1 MSILSTFVKI
11 FANLGN
17 YSLLSRNT
25 IAQGQPSVAMLAQ
38 TAAVAIE
45 QCNLRDVAAIAI
57 EREQANEAMQ
67 RSELRYRRLFESAR
81 DGILILD
88 KDDRKI
94 ADANPY
100 MTELLGYTHDEFLGK
115 ELWEI
120 GLLKDENASAAAFQ
134 ELQENGYMRYE
145 DLPLQ
150 TKDRQRREV
159 EFISNVYGERNQQ
172 VIQCNIR
179 DITERKDSQEKIR
192 QRDELLQGIFDSVSS
207 EIVVVDANGIIT
219 HVSNS
224 WERFALEN
232 GALVEPVGIG
242 MNYLDVC
249 PRGIAEDPSANR
261 TSEGIRAVME
271 GKQPDFDIEYPCH
284 LPAGQRWFKMQV
296 DPRPPEVGGAVI
308 THSDITERTL
318 AGERIAHEALHD
330 ALTGL
335 PNRSLFVEH
344 LHQAIAYAKRHDN
357 YLFAVLFLDLDRFK
371 VINDSLGHI
380 AGDQFLVRI
389 ARKLESVVRPEDAIA
404 RIGGD
409 EFTILLNDINSIRDA
424 TRVANR
430 INKEFSQPFPLAEQ
444 QVFTTA
450 SVGITLSKRDYT
462 STEEVLRDADT
473 AMYRAKSRGGGRYE
487 VFDPSMQAS
496 VMALLKLES
505 DLRRAIERE
514 EFCLHYQPIISL
526 ENNRNTG
533 FEALVRWRHP
543 ERGLVFPDE
552 FIPVAEENG
561 LIMPIGNWVLHEA
574 CRQVR
579 EWQDSSRHNAS
590 LSVSV
595 NLSSRE
601 FSQPGLVEQVSRVLE
616 QTGLPARSLELEIT
630 ESSMMEKS
638 HTVSALLGELKGL
651 GVKLQIDDFGTGYS
665 SLSNLHNFPVDVLK
679 IDRSFV
685 MRMAPGNKSSEIVQT
700 IVQLAHILGMEVTA
714 EGVETAEQLAQ
725 LRALR
730 CEYGQ
735 GYHFSKPVD
744 GEAAK
749 RMIVH

>member
-1 MSILSTFVKI
+1 M
-11 FANLGN
+11 
-17 YSLLSRNT
+17 
-25 IAQGQPSVAMLAQ
+25 
-38 TAAVAIE
+38 
-45 QCNLRDVAAIAI
+45 
-57 EREQANEAMQ
+57 
-67 RSELRYRRLFESAR
+67 
-81 DGILILD
+81 
-88 KDDRKI
+88 
-94 ADANPY
+94 
-100 MTELLGYTHDEFLGK
+100 
-115 ELWEI
+115 
-120 GLLKDENASAAAFQ
+120 LKDSKASAKSFEQ
-134 ELQENGYMRYE
+134 LQEQGYIRYE

-150 TKDRQRREV
+150 TKNGKRRDV
-159 EFISNVYGERNQQ
+159 EFVSNLYEEGDQQ

-344 LHQAIAYAKRHDN
+344 LHQAIAYAERHEN

-371 VINDSLGHI
+371 TINDSLGH
-380 AGDQFLVRI
+380 AVGDQFLVRI
-389 ARKLESVVRPEDAIA
+389 GRKLESVLRPEDAIA

-409 EFTILLNDINSIRDA
+409 EFTILLNDIGSIRDA

-430 INKEFSQPFPLAEQ
+430 INREFIQPFSLAEQ

-450 SVGITLSKRDYT
+450 SIGITLSKLGYS

-496 VMALLKLES
+496 VMALLKLEA
-505 DLRRAIERE
+505 DLRLAIERE
-514 EFCLHYQPIISL
+514 EFCLHYQPIVSL
-526 ENNRNTG
+526 ENNRITG
-533 FEALVRWRHP
+533 FEALVRWWHP

-552 FIPVAEENG
+552 FIPVAEETG
-561 LIMPIGNWVLHEA
+561 LIVPIGKWVLREA

-579 EWQDSSRHNAS
+579 TWQDAARDNMP

-595 NLSSRE
+595 NLSGKE
-601 FSQPGLVEQVSRVLE
+601 FSQTGLIAQVSNVLE
-616 QTGLPARSLELEIT
+616 ETGLAARSLELEIT
-630 ESSMMEKS
+630 ESAVMENSKS
-638 HTVSALLGELKGL
+638 ASAMLGQLKGL

>member
-1 MSILSTFVKI
+1 
-11 FANLGN
+11 
-17 YSLLSRNT
+17 
-25 IAQGQPSVAMLAQ
+25 
-38 TAAVAIE
+38 
-45 QCNLRDVAAIAI
+45 
-57 EREQANEAMQ
+57 
-67 RSELRYRRLFESAR
+67 
-81 DGILILD
+81 
-88 KDDRKI
+88 
-94 ADANPY
+94 
-100 MTELLGYTHDEFLGK
+100 
-115 ELWEI
+115 
-120 GLLKDENASAAAFQ
+120 LLKDSKASAKSFEQ
-134 ELQENGYMRYE
+134 LQEQGYIRYE

-150 TKDRQRREV
+150 TKNGKRRDV
-159 EFISNVYGERNQQ
+159 EFVSNLYEEGDQQ

-344 LHQAIAYAKRHDN
+344 LHQAIAYAERHEN

-371 VINDSLGHI
+371 TINDSLGH
-380 AGDQFLVRI
+380 AVGDQFLVRI
-389 ARKLESVVRPEDAIA
+389 GRKLESVLRPEDAIA

-409 EFTILLNDINSIRDA
+409 EFTILLNDIGSIRDA

-430 INKEFSQPFPLAEQ
+430 INREFIQPFSLAEQ

-450 SVGITLSKRDYT
+450 SIGITLSKLGYS

-496 VMALLKLES
+496 VMALLKLEA
-505 DLRRAIERE
+505 DLRLAIERE
-514 EFCLHYQPIISL
+514 EFCLHYQPIVSL
-526 ENNRNTG
+526 ENNRITG
-533 FEALVRWRHP
+533 FEALVRWWHP

-561 LIMPIGNWVLHEA
+561 LIMPIGKWVLREA

-579 EWQDSSRHNAS
+579 TWQDAARDNMP

-595 NLSSRE
+595 NLSGKE
-601 FSQPGLVEQVSRVLE
+601 FSQTGLIAQVSNVLE
-616 QTGLPARSLELEIT
+616 ETGLAARSLELEIT
-630 ESSMMEKS
+630 ESAVMENSKS
-638 HTVSALLGELKGL
+638 ASAMLGQLKGL

-685 MRMAPGNKSSEIVQT
+685 NRMGPGDKNSEIVQT
-700 IVQLAHILGMEVTA
+700 IVQLGHNLGMEVTA
-714 EGVETAEQLAQ
+714 EGVETAEQLNR
-725 LRALR
+725 LRALG
-730 CEYGQ
+730 CEYAQ

-744 GEAAK
+744 GELAE
-749 RMIVH
+749 RQIVH